1 MTTHPAI
8 APGESGS
15 RAFTLIELLVVIAI
29 IAILAAMLLPALSRA
44 KQKALQISCLG
55 NQKQL
60 ALAWTMYNGDHDGRL
75 VRSHPVENPNV
86 WILGDMR
93 MEPQATNRVY
103 LEKGLLYP
111 YHRSVAIYRCPADVR
126 NPPDW
131 APGSFRL
138 RSYSINSW
146 VGGRA
151 ITDQDAFQVY
161 NKESELRR
169 PSRTWVFIDEH
180 EKSINDGWF
189 AVDMVGDRGGL
200 LDIPA
205 LRHNFAY
212 TLAFADG
219 HSEIFKLTDPRSRAW
234 DPPWGNPVP
243 IPSFAPL
250 NPDYTRLTNVTTV
263 LK

>member
-1 MTTHPAI
+1 VKRRRTI
-8 APGESGS
+8 NGS
-15 RAFTLIELLVVIAI
+15 HGQGFTLIELLVVIAI
-29 IAILAAMLLPALSRA
+29 IAILAAMLLPALARA
-44 KQKALQISCLG
+44 KQKALQISCLS

-60 ALAWTMYNGDHDGRL
+60 AIAWTMYAGDNNGRL
-75 VRSHPVENPNV
+75 VRSHPFENPNV

-93 MEPQATNRVY
+93 NEMQATNRLY
-103 LEKGLLYP
+103 IERGQLYP
-111 YHRSVAIYRCPADVR
+111 YNRSVAIYRCPADNQ
-126 NPPDW
+126 NPPGW
-131 APGSFRL
+131 AAGSK
-138 RSYSINSW
+138 RSRSCAINSW

-161 NKESELRR
+161 NKESELRHA
-169 PSRTWVFIDEH
+169 SRTWVFIDEH

-205 LRHNFAY
+205 FRHNFGY

-219 HSEIFKLTDPRSRAW
+219 HSEIYKLRDSRSKSW
-234 DPPWGNPVP
+234 DAPWANPYP
-243 IPSFAPL
+243 IPSFSPL
-250 NPDYTRLTNVTTV
+250 NPDYAKLTNVTTV

>member
-1 MTTHPAI
+1 MKKVVDNADRRV
-8 APGESGS
+8 

-44 KQKALQISCLG
+44 KQKAIQISCLS

-60 ALAWTMYNGDHDGRL
+60 AIAWTLYAGDNNGRL
-75 VRSHPVENPNV
+75 VRSHPNEAPNV
-86 WILGDMR
+86 WILGDVR
-93 MEPQATNRVY
+93 SEDQATNRIY
-103 LEKGLLYP
+103 IERALLYP
-111 YHRSVAIYRCPADVR
+111 YNRSVGIYRCPGDNN
-126 NPPDW
+126 NPPGW
-131 APGSFRL
+131 AGQSRRL
-138 RSYSINSW
+138 RSFGINSW

-151 ITDQDAFQVY
+151 ITGQDDYVIY
-161 NKESELRR
+161 NKESDLRQAA
-169 PSRTWVFIDEH
+169 RTWVFIDEH

-205 LRHNFAY
+205 FRHNFGY

-219 HSEIFKLTDPRSRAW
+219 HSEIYKLVEPRSKAW
-234 DPPWGNPVP
+234 DPPWGNPYP
-243 IPSFAPL
+243 LPSFSPL
-250 NPDYTRLTNVTTV
+250 SRDYTKLTNVTTV

>member
-1 MTTHPAI
+1 MIQVA
-8 APGESGS
+8 SS
-15 RAFTLIELLVVIAI
+15 RDRRRGFTLIELLVVIAI

-44 KQKALQISCLG
+44 KQKALQISCLS

-60 ALAWTMYNGDHDGRL
+60 AIAWTMYSGDHDGRL

-86 WILGDMR
+86 WILGDVR
-93 MEPQATNRVY
+93 TETQATNRVY
-103 LEKGLLYP
+103 IEKGLLFP
-111 YHRSVAIYRCPADVR
+111 YNRSVNIYRCAADNK

-131 APGSFRL
+131 APGSVRL
-138 RSYSINSW
+138 RSYAINSW

-151 ITDQDAFQVY
+151 ITDQDAFRVY
-161 NKESELRR
+161 NKDSEMRQ
-169 PSRTWVFIDEH
+169 PARTWVFIDEH

-189 AVDMVGDRGGL
+189 AVDMLGDRGGL

-205 LRHNFAY
+205 QRHNFSY

-219 HSEIFKLTDPRSRAW
+219 HSEIFKLTDPRSRSW
-234 DPPWGNPVP
+234 NPPWGSPVP

-263 LK
+263 VK